1 MLQVSQLMELCRSE
15 RPTPGRESA
24 LRFGSV
30 DHLTVPVVVWNI
42 CQHCNMTCPHC
53 YAAAS
58 IRPSPG
64 DLDTTQGR
72 DLLRQLAEAGTR
84 VIVFSGGE
92 PLLREDLFE
101 LIVYARELGLSPHL
115 STNGTLIDDACAERL
130 AKFGVV
136 YVGIS
141 IDGPQAFNDAH
152 RGLERGYELA
162 IRGLRAARRA
172 GIKTGLRMTLMR
184 SNMAF
189 LDEMLEV
196 AKAEA
201 DRFYVSHLL
210 YSGRGA
216 ALASDDLTPSETHA
230 VLLRL
235 FETAEGLL
243 EEGHGLQLVTGS
255 NDSDG
260 VLLLRWLRERY
271 GERAERVHELLSR
284 RGGNSAGEKILC
296 VDPRGRVYPDPF
308 WRTTSLGDLKRQT
321 FAEILRH
328 PLREQLR
335 TREERLEGRCGTC
348 PDQRLCRGSHRERA
362 LAVHGSIWAED
373 PACVAHPESR
383 PVALSLSQE
392 QS

>member
-1 MLQVSQLMELCRSE
+1 MS
-15 RPTPGRESA
+15 
-24 LRFGSV
+24 
-30 DHLTVPVVVWNI
+30 VPVVVWNI

-58 IRPSPG
+58 IKPSPG
-64 DLDTTQGR
+64 DLTTEQGR
-72 DLLRQLAEAGTR
+72 DLLKQLAEAGTK

-101 LIVYARELGLSPHL
+101 LAEYARELGLSPHL
-115 STNGTLIDDACAERL
+115 STNGTLIDDEVAERL
-130 AKFGVV
+130 AKVGIV

-152 RGLERGYELA
+152 RGLEQGFDLA

-196 AKAEA
+196 ARAES

-230 VLLRL
+230 MLLRY
-235 FETAEGLL
+235 FETAKRLL
-243 EEGHGLQLVTGS
+243 EEGDPLQLVTGS

-260 VLLLRWLRERY
+260 VLLVRWLREQY
-271 GERAERVHELLSR
+271 GERAERVHELLTR

-308 WRTTSLGDLKRQT
+308 WRTTSLGDFKTQT

-328 PLREQLR
+328 PLREELR
-335 TREERLEGRCGTC
+335 TREDRIGGRCATC
-348 PDQRLCRGSHRERA
+348 PDQAICRGSHRERA

-383 PVALSLSQE
+383 PVALSLSQPQE
-392 QS
+392 ESCTNVLSSRSRA